1 MIYLY
6 HVFLTGCVVQKQK
19 RQYLI
24 IGLLD
29 FPLIEK
35 MTLTYTRKSEYKC
48 LNYDFVN
55 MI

>member
-1 MIYLY
+1 MY
-6 HVFLTGCVVQKQK
+6 FLTGCVVQKQI

-24 IGLLD
+24 KDLSD
-29 FPLIEK
+29 FPSIEK